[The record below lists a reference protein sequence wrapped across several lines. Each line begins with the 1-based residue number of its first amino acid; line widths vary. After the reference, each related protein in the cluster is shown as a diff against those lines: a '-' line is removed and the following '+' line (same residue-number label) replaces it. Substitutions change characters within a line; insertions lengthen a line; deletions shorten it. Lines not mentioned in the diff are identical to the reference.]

1 MLIDDSGRTES
12 RQAQSN
18 TTQHSNQSTGIVM
31 WLDIVKLILK
41 QKGKNYWTIKD
52 IVQTI
57 NDFQLLRTQR
67 PTSTNKV
74 FLFEWK
80 TINYQAYL
88 IYLNTCF

>member
-41 QKGKNYWTIKD
+41 QKGKNYWTKGYCPDYQWLSIA
-52 IVQTI
+52 QS
-57 NDFQLLRTQR
+57 
-67 PTSTNKV
+67 PEANK
-74 FLFEWK
+74 
-80 TINYQAYL
+80 Y
-88 IYLNTCF
+88 